1 MRFLPPTLAA
11 ARRRHAALAVLPPLA
26 LLLLPLASPLLA
38 GFDGGVPLWLLDLPV
53 HWQWFG
59 ALWLALAGLF
69 ATLHADGRWALVLL
83 GLTLPWLIAPPQLP
97 ARAETAARSVSVASA
112 NVQYTNH
119 DATALRA
126 WLAGVRPDLVVL
138 LEVTPAWLA
147 SFGSLEDW
155 PYREIHASA
164 GVDGIALLSRL
175 PLDGIEFRR
184 DDGALARL
192 AARVQLDDGRTIGLT
207 AVHLWPP
214 LSPEHR
220 LQRDRTLETLL
231 QRPATAGQP
240 SLLVGDLNATPW
252 STAFAPLQ
260 AQGWRRSTTLAP
272 TWPDGP
278 LLALGLPID
287 HVLASPD
294 WTRVEAAVG
303 PSIGSDHRPV
313 LARLALGPPS
323 GAAGASL
330 AVPVR

>member
-1 MRFLPPTLAA
+1 MRYLPPAMAA
-11 ARRRHAALAVLPPLA
+11 ARRRRALIAVLPPLA
-26 LLLLPLASPLLA
+26 LLALPLAAPLLA
-38 GFDGGVPLWLLDLPV
+38 GHDGALPWLLDLPV

-69 ATLHADGRWALVLL
+69 AALYADGRWALVLL
-83 GLTLPWLIAPPQLP
+83 GLVLPWLSAPPQLP
-97 ARAETAARSVSVASA
+97 ARAETAARTLSIASA
-112 NVQYTNH
+112 NVEYLNH

-147 SFGSLEDW
+147 SFGALDDW
-155 PYREIHASA
+155 PYREIAASD

-175 PLDGIEFRR
+175 PLGEVRR
-184 DDGALARL
+184 SHAAGSLARID
-192 AARVQLDDGRTIGLT
+192 ARVRLDDGRDIALA

-214 LSPEHR
+214 MSAGLHGA
-220 LQRDRTLETLL
+220 RDRSLAHGLRALSTSGLPALL
-231 QRPATAGQP
+231 I
-240 SLLVGDLNATPW
+240 GDLNATPW
-252 STAFAPLQ
+252 SPAFAPLQ
-260 AQGWRRSTTLAP
+260 QHGWRRTTSLEP

-294 WTRVEAAVG
+294 WTRIEAAVG
-303 PSIGSDHRPV
+303 PAIGSDHRPV
-313 LARLALGPPS
+313 FVRLALSPLP